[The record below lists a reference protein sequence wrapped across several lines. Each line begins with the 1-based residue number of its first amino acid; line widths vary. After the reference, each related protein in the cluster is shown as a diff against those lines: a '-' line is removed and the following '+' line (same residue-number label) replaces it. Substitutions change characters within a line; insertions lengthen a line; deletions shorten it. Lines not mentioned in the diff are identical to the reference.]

1 MSPKPR
7 CKLLHIR
14 KSRETAEIDDSD
26 IDPSS
31 ETASDTSF
39 VVDDDD
45 DDDDDDDVRES
56 SFKMTARVYASL
68 SQPIDATEGPNLR
81 GHRESARQNG
91 SIRRVGIRSKTRPS

>member
-39 VVDDDD
+39 VV
-45 DDDDDDDVRES
+45 DDDDDDVRES